1 MDTNFFQFFQIF
13 AKVETVLLYGK
24 SLFSNMLYPA
34 SANEFS
40 GCGNNICFGESYF
53 AAISVIKR

>member
-1 MDTNFFQFFQIF
+1 
-13 AKVETVLLYGK
+13 
-24 SLFSNMLYPA
+24 MLYPA

-53 AAISVIKR
+53 ATISVIKR